1 VTLPARSGGRGLAP
15 APALSALLTLLAQL
29 TLLALTAWTTTA
41 CRSKETV
48 RLGIVVTGEAVVAAQ
63 LAASEINASGGIQG
77 HPLEL
82 RVIAGASS
90 TRASLSL
97 AAADELSLDSTVIGV
112 VGHSNSSASL
122 SAAQIYN
129 ARHLVQIAPTSS
141 SPLLS
146 QVGPYTFRLVPS
158 DVHQAQFL
166 ADQIVA
172 HGAKPRIALYF
183 VNDDYGHALH
193 QELRA
198 LLDHAQVP
206 VVYDAPYSHEE
217 LLPEPV
223 ATARRIAQE
232 APDLLVWLGRSAQL
246 RQLLPELRAAIP
258 DIRILASDG
267 IDEVMSYLNQGG
279 ILTGVQYVSF
289 LDTHAPRAALDDLRT
304 RIRAARGLPLTAEA
318 AFTYDGVMFL
328 ASAARSAGI
337 DRVAIRDYLA
347 GVGTRHP
354 PYEGITGTIA
364 FDANGDPR
372 PAYNLVEIT
381 ADGSRVVDTSRPEV
395 SP

>member
-1 VTLPARSGGRGLAP
+1 MTFPADSGGRGLAR
-15 APALSALLTLLAQL
+15 APALLAPMAPMALMALMALAA
-29 TLLALTAWTTTA
+29 TG

-48 RLGIVVTGEAVVAAQ
+48 RFGIVVTDEAVVAAQ

-82 RVIAGASS
+82 RVIAGGSS

-97 AAADELSLDSTVIGV
+97 AAAEELSRDSTVLGV

-141 SPLLS
+141 APLLS

-158 DVHQAQFL
+158 DLFQARFL
-166 ADQIVA
+166 ADLVSA
-172 HGAKPRIALYF
+172 HRDKPRTALFF

-193 QELRA
+193 QELLS
-198 LLDHAQVP
+198 LLKHAQVP

-217 LLPEPV
+217 PLPDPA

-232 APDLLVWLGRSAQL
+232 SPELLVWMGRSAQL
-246 RQLLPELRAAIP
+246 RQLLPELRSASP
-258 DIRILASDG
+258 GIRILASDG
-267 IDEVMSYLNQGG
+267 IDEVMTYRNEGG

-289 LDTHAPRAALDDLRT
+289 VDTNAPRASLEALRT
-304 RIRAARGLPLTAEA
+304 RLRLASGLPLTAEA
-318 AFTYDGVMFL
+318 AFTYDAVMFL
-328 ASAARSAGI
+328 ASAARNAGI

-354 PYEGITGTIA
+354 PYDGITGKVA

-372 PAYNLVEIT
+372 PAFNLVEIT
-381 ADGSRVVDTSRPEV
+381 PDGSRIVRTSRPEA